1 MVKPYIPDGCDQ
13 QGRYP
18 ERAKPAEACTD
29 IGAEDPPQ
37 QDIVRVVLGD
47 LAIAAALVAVVAVV
61 VLVAVGR
68 AG

>member
-1 MVKPYIPDGCDQ
+1 MKKHYIPEGCDQ

-18 ERAKPAEACTD
+18 ERAEPAEACTD

-47 LAIAAALVAVVAVV
+47 LVIAVLLVAVVAAV
-61 VLVAVGR
+61 VLGVVG
-68 AG
+68 